1 MVSHEGFRILGY
13 VYAILGTLG
22 SFFQA
27 IQGALM
33 IGAEHVNETVQYA
46 SLPGSLIALVFFV
59 ILLVGIWQSH
69 LTLVKIY
76 RVFLI
81 VTNVA
86 AICCICIGLV
96 VLIGL
101 MIFTDEQMELG
112 GLAVFGLLVLLAVLI
127 GLYLLFLWIMNGVIA
142 AIQNER
148 TGNNGAVLYKPD
160 ANIKSNNPY
169 YAPV

>member
-1 MVSHEGFRILGY
+1 M
-13 VYAILGTLG
+13 
-22 SFFQA
+22 
-27 IQGALM
+27 
-33 IGAEHVNETVQYA
+33 
-46 SLPGSLIALVFFV
+46 
-59 ILLVGIWQSH
+59 
-69 LTLVKIY
+69 VKIY

-127 GLYLLFLWIMNGVIA
+127 GLF
-142 AIQNER
+142 
-148 TGNNGAVLYKPD
+148 
-160 ANIKSNNPY
+160 
-169 YAPV
+169 